1 MQKYLTTIPERAAY
15 GGYFLG
21 QNVFYWLVTMFLLPY
36 FTDVGIP
43 AITVAGIALAVK
55 VWDAVNDPIFGGL
68 VDKIRFKKGKF
79 LPWLR
84 ISLIFIPL
92 ATILLF
98 GVPVHIAPALKI
110 VWVTVAYILWDMAY
124 TICDMPV
131 FGLVTTMT
139 DRLHERVTLIT
150 IGRIAASAGTFV
162 ITVGLPI
169 IRGYLGG
176 WLPVTIILSITALLF
191 MAPLCF
197 AAKERVE
204 VRKEESDVSFKDMF
218 RFLVGNKYMLIYF
231 GAFILAR
238 AFDVGGVLNLY
249 YARYNLGGE
258 QFLGIMSMICAVPSL
273 VCALLVPMLCK
284 RIDKFVLFYAC
295 TIANIIVAILSFF
308 AGYSSFPI
316 LVVFAILRTIPSSF
330 LGVLMFMFTPDCVE
344 YGAYKTG
351 VNASGIA
358 FALQTFAAKL
368 VAALSSVV
376 AALSL
381 SFIGFVEGAD
391 AVQREGF
398 ASKFFL
404 VYLLLPALGN
414 IIALPL
420 LSRYKLRD
428 KAVVVMSEYNTGK
441 ISRDE
446 AEQSINGVLSL

>member
-1 MQKYLTTIPERAAY
+1 MQKYLTTVSERAAY

-36 FTDVGIP
+36 FTDIGIP

-55 VWDAVNDPIFGGL
+55 VWDAVNDPLFGGL
-68 VDKIRFKKGKF
+68 VDKIKFKRGKF

-98 GVPVHIAPALKI
+98 SVPAHIAPALKI
-110 VWVTVAYILWDMAY
+110 AWVTVAYILWDTAY
-124 TICDMPV
+124 TLCDMPV

-150 IGRIAASAGTFV
+150 IGRIAASGGGFV
-162 ITVGLPI
+162 ITVILPV
-169 IRGYLGG
+169 IRERLGG
-176 WLPVTIILSITALLF
+176 WLPVTIMLSIIALVF
-191 MAPLCF
+191 MTPLCF
-197 AAKERVE
+197 KAKERVA
-204 VRKEESDVSFKDMF
+204 VRKEADEVSFKDMF
-218 RFLVGNKYMLIYF
+218 RFLVSNKYILIYF

-258 QFLGIMSMICAVPSL
+258 QFLGIIGMICAAPSL
-273 VCALLVPMLCK
+273 VCALLVPLLCK
-284 RIDKFVLFYAC
+284 RVDKFVLFYGC
-295 TIANIIVAILSFF
+295 TIATIIVAVASFF
-308 AGYSSFPI
+308 AGYSSFPV
-316 LVVFAILRTIPSSF
+316 LVVFAVLRTIPSSF

-381 SFIGFVEGAD
+381 SVIGFVEG
-391 AVQREGF
+391 EGAAQSAGF
-398 ASKFFL
+398 SGKLFF
-404 VYLLLPALGN
+404 VYLLLPALGSLV
-414 IIALPL
+414 ALPL

-428 KAVVVMSEYNTGK
+428 KTVVVMSEYNTGK
-441 ISRDE
+441 ISKDE
-446 AEQSINGVLSL
+446 AEKSIGVEV